1 MNSIRHNLWFSEE
14 DKTKRSKKRL
24 PALFGELEN
33 RAIVEY
39 TEMTIV
45 GVDPNNGN
53 AELLGIGKYHH
64 TQK

>member
-1 MNSIRHNLWFSEE
+1 
-14 DKTKRSKKRL
+14 
-24 PALFGELEN
+24 
-33 RAIVEY
+33 
-39 TEMTIV
+39 MTIV